1 MLWGIE
7 LKFCVWLCNDELQVK
22 FKFRLISS
30 NFERV
35 MPLLR
40 LGILHISSFPH
51 FFSTCFEVLSW
62 NFVYGFEV
70 MSHRSSSCFVWFR
83 QILNELC
90 PFVGLGILH
99 IGSFPHFFSTCFEV
113 LSWNFVYVF
122 VMMSHRS
129 SLSFMWFHQIL
140 NELCPFFGLGILHI

>member
-1 MLWGIE
+1 M
-7 LKFCVWLCNDELQVK
+7 
-22 FKFRLISS
+22 
-30 NFERV
+30 
-35 MPLLR
+35 
-40 LGILHISSFPH
+40 
-51 FFSTCFEVLSW
+51 SW

-70 MSHRSSSCFVWFR
+70 MSHRSSSCFVWFC

-99 IGSFPHFFSTCFEV
+99 IGSFPHFLSTCFEV

-140 NELCPFFGLGILHI
+140 NELCPFFDLEYYTYRYFYANVAGNAGPGQLLVLLLKQWKYLKNKWILQYFVQYSSCTFQTSQLDRY

>member
-1 MLWGIE
+1 
-7 LKFCVWLCNDELQVK
+7 
-22 FKFRLISS
+22 
-30 NFERV
+30 
-35 MPLLR
+35 
-40 LGILHISSFPH
+40 
-51 FFSTCFEVLSW
+51 
-62 NFVYGFEV
+62 
-70 MSHRSSSCFVWFR
+70 MSHRSSSCFVGFC

-99 IGSFPHFFSTCFEV
+99 IGSFPHFLSTCFEV

-140 NELCPFFGLGILHI
+140 NELCPFFDFEYYTYCRLDNFRVGKISRFRCRHTYSRRIEFASVYGQYFRKYPEISAYLRKVRLRILVSKPIQDLFCGKNS